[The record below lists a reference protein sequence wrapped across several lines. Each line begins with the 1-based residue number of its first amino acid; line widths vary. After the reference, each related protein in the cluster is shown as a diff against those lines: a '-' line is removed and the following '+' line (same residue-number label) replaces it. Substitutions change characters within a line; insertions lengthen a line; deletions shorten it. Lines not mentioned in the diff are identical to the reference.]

1 MTATDPRILA
11 AELICTWR
19 LEDDADLR
27 REFGIDETGRIDGQP
42 INTPTQS
49 RGISSAIVAAA
60 TGR

>member
-27 REFGIDETGRIDGQP
+27 REFGIDETGYVDGQRV
-42 INTPTQS
+42 NTKQQA
-49 RGISSAIVAAA
+49 RALHGAIMIA
-60 TGR
+60 GR